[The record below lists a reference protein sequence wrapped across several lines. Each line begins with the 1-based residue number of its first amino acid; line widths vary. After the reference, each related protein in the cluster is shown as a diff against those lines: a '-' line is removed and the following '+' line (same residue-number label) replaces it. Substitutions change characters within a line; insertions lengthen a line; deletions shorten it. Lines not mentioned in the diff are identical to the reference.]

1 MKHTLQ
7 KIITYVLVG
16 FLVIAQ
22 TLCIP
27 GNYIESKAQTTSMAN
42 VILFVDFQD
51 TDHSTHATSGGVGEC
66 FLYNPQTTFDMF
78 TGSQTVNT
86 GLAEYINNISYGQLE
101 IVNVFPQYDS
111 VKNTITPFKL
121 SKSVSEYSGT
131 NSSEMLSEAL
141 VQLESKNLLD
151 ESVDVD
157 LDNDGLIDN
166 IILVAAYTDRDA
178 EGNDVITS
186 HKSEY
191 GGYETVNG
199 LKAGNYNVV
208 TESGGYLG
216 LQKSGVFIHEF
227 MHSLGYP
234 DLYRVGAS
242 NGSTALPVGYW
253 DIMSKVSYR
262 LQYPLAY
269 LRSSY
274 TGWFT
279 IPTITSDAKGYTIY
293 SASAAT
299 EATKDNQA
307 LILKTDYSD
316 TEFFVVEYRYKDSD
330 YASTAYDS
338 YVHGSGLI
346 VYRVNTKQIKNMAGE
361 TDLIYV
367 FRPGDTY
374 DAYGNEAAEGDL
386 SKSFLSAESGRTS
399 YGSSNYEDSL
409 EEGAI
414 TYSDGTNSGIVISN
428 VGSATG
434 PTISFDVSFGDG
446 GESLGGFWNT
456 ESTKSVNG
464 LTDVDS
470 FMDAD
475 GNIYVVAGL
484 SSSTATGTTGSFQV
498 YKYSNLG
505 GWSQLGDTVSV
516 NGGHHKLVMAGD
528 KLYVACV
535 DYGNTRVNL
544 YEYDSAYGWVRVYRT
559 NNEASEF
566 DIVADGEKLY
576 IAYTGSGTSSGYAT
590 YCEAYEQSREFDY
603 GVVSTGSYPCNPV
616 ISMHNGAPVVVVRDA
631 FGGNS
636 VIASRYDE
644 ATSSW
649 KRVGNAMNCDSHY
662 AKVQGDTLYLMKN
675 GDGNNNSQDSYVF
688 SLNLAGDNSTWA
700 KLGTNTF
707 IDSSAVPMSMFFHGD
722 NIYITYQDGKVDSQD
737 VYVKTLVNNKWKSV
751 GTKVTRDGI
760 LGMDGTVY
768 DDTIYLIYGN
778 SSSGITIKTH
788 EYEENA
794 DDVGGDSGTGGET
807 GGSGDSGTGGEAG
820 GSGDSGTG
828 GEAGGSGDSGTSG
841 EAGGTGGSG
850 NAGNS
855 GSTSGNTGGSTGSTG
870 GNTGGSNDNTDG
882 STSGS
887 TGSTGNAGGEG
898 TAIPFVAPKINVN
911 YRTHI
916 QTYGW
921 EGEDDDIKTW
931 ESNGSMSGTSGE
943 SKRLEG
949 INIVVNPA
957 TNCPDLDLGIQY
969 TTHCQSYGWL
979 PWSSDGDMNGTEGES
994 KRLEAIMIQLT
1005 GEHADYYDV
1014 YYRVHAQ
1021 NYGWLGWASNGQ
1033 AAGTAGYSKRLEGIQ
1048 IVVVKKGESFNHN
1061 VDGIKSAYDI
1071 PFDAKEGSSPI
1082 VNYPS
1087 TSNTNPVVPGTDD
1100 VNVAYRTHVQT
1111 YGWQGWK
1118 YNGQMSG
1125 TSGESKR
1132 LEGIE
1137 MKLTNKDYEGGI
1149 AYTTHVQTYGWQGAD
1164 LNKPSTWKAD
1174 GEMAGTSGESK
1185 RLEAICI
1192 TLTGEMA
1199 EHYDI
1204 YYRVH
1209 AQTYGWLGWAK
1220 NGAPAG
1226 TAGLSRRLEGIQV
1239 VIVPKTNPAPSV
1251 TYGNVTGTESRAFIQ
1266 K

>member
-16 FLVIAQ
+16 FWVITQ
-22 TLCIP
+22 TLCVP
-27 GNYIESKAQTTSMAN
+27 GNYIESKAQTTNMAN

-51 TDHSTHATSGGVGEC
+51 TDHSTHATSGVGEC

-78 TGSQTVNT
+78 TGSETVNT

-111 VKNTITPFKL
+111 GSNTITPFKL
-121 SKSVSEYSGT
+121 SKNVSEYSGT

-141 VQLESKNLLD
+141 SQLESSNLLD
-151 ESVDVD
+151 DSVDVD
-157 LDNDGLIDN
+157 LDDDGLIDN
-166 IILVAAYTDRDA
+166 VILVAAYTGRDA
-178 EGNDVITS
+178 EGNDIITS

-199 LKAGNYNVV
+199 LRAGNYNVV

-234 DLYRVGAS
+234 DLYRVGATS
-242 NGSTALPVGYW
+242 GSKGLPVGYW

-269 LRSSY
+269 LRSHY

-279 IPTITSDAKGYTIY
+279 IPTITSDVQGYTIY
-293 SASAAT
+293 SATAAT

-428 VGSATG
+428 VGNATG
-434 PTISFDVSFGDG
+434 DTISFDVSFGDG

-456 ESTKSVNG
+456 ESTKSVSG

-470 FMDAD
+470 CMDAD
-475 GNIYVVAGL
+475 GNIYTVASL
-484 SSSTATGTTGSFQV
+484 SASTATGTTGSFNV
-498 YKYSNLG
+498 YKYDTSG
-505 GWSQLGDTVSV
+505 KWSQLGNTVNV

-528 KLYVACV
+528 ELYVACV

-544 YEYDSAYGWVRVYRT
+544 YQYDTSYGWVRVYRT

-566 DIVADGEKLY
+566 DIEADGEKVY
-576 IAYTGSGTSSGYAT
+576 IAYTGSGTSSGNVT
-590 YCEAYEQSREFDY
+590 YCEAYGGLREYDY
-603 GVVSTGSYPCNPV
+603 GVVCTGSYPCNPV
-616 ISMHNGAPVVVVRDA
+616 ISMHNSAPVVVVRDA

-636 VIASRYDE
+636 IIASRYDE
-644 ATSSW
+644 ATFSW
-649 KRVGNAMNCDSHY
+649 KNVGNAMSCDSHY
-662 AKVQGDTLYLMKN
+662 AKVHGDNLYLMKN
-675 GDGNNNSQDSYVF
+675 GDGNNNSEDSYVF
-688 SLNLAGDNSTWA
+688 SLNLAADNSAWT

-707 IDSSAVPMSMFFHGD
+707 IDSSAVPMNMFFHGD
-722 NIYITYQDGKVDSQD
+722 NIYITYQDGNVDSQD

-768 DDTIYLIYGN
+768 DNTIYLVYGN
-778 SSSGITIKTH
+778 SSTGITIKTH

-794 DDVGGDSGTGGET
+794 DDVGGSTDSGDNGETGGGTGTGTGGET
-807 GGSGDSGTGGEAG
+807 GGNTDSGIGGETGG
-820 GSGDSGTG
+820 TG
-828 GEAGGSGDSGTSG
+828 NTGTSG
-841 EAGGTGGSG
+841 ATGNTGGSTSG
-850 NAGNS
+850 SNGSTGTTGGSTS
-855 GSTSGNTGGSTGSTG
+855 GSTGTTGGNTGGSTGNSGTTG
-870 GNTGGSNDNTDG
+870 TVTQ
-882 STSGS
+882 
-887 TGSTGNAGGEG
+887 
-898 TAIPFVAPKINVN
+898 FVAPDINVS

-931 ESNGSMSGTSGE
+931 QSNGSMSGTSGE

-957 TNCPDLDLGIQY
+957 TSCPDLDLGIQY

-979 PWSSDGDMNGTEGES
+979 PWSADGDMNGTEGES

-1061 VDGIKSAYDI
+1061 AGGIKSDYDI

-1087 TSNTNPVVPGTDD
+1087 TSNTKPVVPGADD
-1100 VNVAYRTHVQT
+1100 ANVVYRTHVQT

-1164 LNKPSTWKAD
+1164 INSPSTWKVD

-1209 AQTYGWLGWAK
+1209 AQTYGWLGWAS

-1226 TAGLSRRLEGIQV
+1226 TAGLSKRLEGIQIV
-1239 VIVPKTNPAPSV
+1239 LVPKGDGAPSYS
-1251 TYGNVTGTESRAFIQ
+1251 YGGSIAVHDDSYISR
-1266 K
+1266 